1 MMDQKLDFVT
11 APKILHSEEAEK
23 GADLLIQR
31 LERVDI
37 GMEVLP
43 NVYTQFSGKMEE
55 KDYHSYCSFLYSA
68 VGRNVI
74 EMLEESDERELPE
87 LW

>member
-1 MMDQKLDFVT
+1 MIDQKSGFMT
-11 APKILHSEEAEK
+11 SPKILHSEEAER
-23 GADLLIQR
+23 GAELLIQR

-37 GMEVLP
+37 GIEVLP
-43 NVYTQFSGKMEE
+43 NVYKQFSGKMEE

-68 VGRNVI
+68 VGRNVM